1 MDHPESITLQHI
13 PTLRQPLLIAAFTGW
28 PDAGE
33 VASATVRYLVRK
45 ARARRFATI
54 EGEGFHDFTQQRP
67 QATIGAGD
75 RRSIQWPTGEFW
87 ATRDDRGRDLV
98 LFVGPEPQLR
108 WRAYTEAF
116 LYVAQSV
123 GVTEIVTLGG
133 AYDAVPHT
141 GDPKLSV
148 TSSDVA
154 TVRSLQDM
162 AVEASNY
169 EGPTSIHSAVQ
180 EAAPPRSIAVTGL
193 WGIAPDYVQAIPN
206 WKVCYAILT
215 KLQRFYGL
223 RVDLDELQAAGRA
236 LERRVERLLQRDPD
250 LRAYVQ
256 QIQELEGPA
265 SASAVAPDL
274 DADSV
279 LEEVEALLRRGDY
292 DDGDDDDYREE

>member
-1 MDHPESITLQHI
+1 MDHRESVTFQHI
-13 PTLRQPLLIAAFTGW
+13 PPLSQPVLIAAFTGW

-54 EGEGFHDFTQQRP
+54 EGENFHDFTQQRP

-87 ATRDDRGRDLV
+87 AVKDERGRDMV

-108 WRAYTEAF
+108 WRTYTEAF
-116 LYVAQSV
+116 LHVAATV

-141 GDPKLSV
+141 GDPRLSV
-148 TSSDVA
+148 TSSDAA
-154 TVRSLQDM
+154 TIRGFQQLGLEPS
-162 AVEASNY
+162 SY

-180 EAAPPRSIAVTGL
+180 EAAPPRSIAVTGI
-193 WGIAPDYVQAIPN
+193 WGIAPDYVQAVPN
-206 WKVCYAILT
+206 WKVCHAILT

-223 RVDLDELQAAGRA
+223 RVDLDELRGAARA
-236 LERRVERLLQRDPD
+236 LERRVERQLQRDPD

-256 QIQELEGPA
+256 QIQELDGGQQPV
-265 SASAVAPDL
+265 SAVAPDF

-279 LEEVEALLRRGDY
+279 LEEVEALLRGSSAAP
-292 DDGDDDDYREE
+292 DDDED